1 MFSRSM
7 VILCLLIPVAS
18 VAQERQGVIY
28 KCVDRTGHVAYQT
41 DRCRPGTEVRDVKV
55 FTDRG
60 IDPNLARK
68 VEADRQSLAARR
80 RQTSGYSFGS
90 PNSESEK
97 VRRCR
102 AAKEERKRVLDS
114 LGLRTTYDLRRR
126 LDDKVYDAC
135 KYAPG
140 A

>member
-1 MFSRSM
+1 MIEPRAKPHTCTRLSTQVWLTTR
-7 VILCLLIPVAS
+7 CA
-18 VAQERQGVIY
+18 
-28 KCVDRTGHVAYQT
+28 HVAYQT

-68 VEADRQSLAARR
+68 VEADRRALAARR
-80 RQTSGYSFGS
+80 RQTPGYSLGV
-90 PNSESEK
+90 PRAESDK

-102 AAKEERKRVLDS
+102 EAKADRDRVLKQ

-126 LDDKVYDAC
+126 LDDRVYDAC